1 MGIFCI
7 DHYNILIKLPYT
19 NVHFSFKFMNDLGAT
34 IATRAESKWG
44 LNSGLSICLLN
55 SVFYVNSVVAVVC
68 YQSVTTNSNNS
79 SG

>member
-1 MGIFCI
+1 
-7 DHYNILIKLPYT
+7 
-19 NVHFSFKFMNDLGAT
+19 MNDLGAT

>member
-1 MGIFCI
+1 M
-7 DHYNILIKLPYT
+7 YILVSSLC
-19 NVHFSFKFMNDLGAT
+19 L
-34 IATRAESKWG
+34 
-44 LNSGLSICLLN
+44 CLLN